1 MTTKSEFNAEEWET
15 VTQAPA
21 LGALMVMIADRGGA
35 IRESIALGKAY
46 NEARQNGGTELVQEV
61 VSSPPRLDPTSIGPR
76 DHAREQ
82 LPQRLTEAVR
92 LVEQKAT
99 PDEADSYKRFV
110 MTVAQA
116 AAAAHKEGGFL
127 GIGGKQVSAAEE
139 QALDEISITLGAP
152 PAS

>member
-99 PDEADSYKRFV
+99 PDEAEDYRRFILRLADV
-110 MTVAQA
+110 VAH
-116 AAAAHKEGGFL
+116 AHKEGGVL
-127 GIGGKQVSAAEE
+127 GIGGKEVSPEE
-139 QALDEISITLGAP
+139 QVVLDQLASTLGTP
-152 PAS
+152 GP

>member
-15 VTQAPA
+15 VAQAPA

-76 DHAREQ
+76 DHARDQ

-99 PDEADSYKRFV
+99 PDEAEDYRRFILRLADV
-110 MTVAQA
+110 VAH
-116 AAAAHKEGGFL
+116 AHKEGGVL
-127 GIGGKQVSAAEE
+127 GIGGKEVSAEE
-139 QALDEISITLGAP
+139 QAALDELSAKLNSNIN
-152 PAS
+152 